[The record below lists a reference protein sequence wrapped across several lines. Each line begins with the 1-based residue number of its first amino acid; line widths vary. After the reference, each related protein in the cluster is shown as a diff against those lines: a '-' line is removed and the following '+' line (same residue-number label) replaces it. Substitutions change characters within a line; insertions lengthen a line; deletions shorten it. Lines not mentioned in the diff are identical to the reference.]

1 MDHLPIFCQLR
12 DRDCLIVGGGDVAER
27 KARLLLDAGARL
39 TVNAL
44 AFIPQFTAWADAG
57 MLTLVEGPFDESLLD
72 TCWLAIAATDDDALN
87 QRVSEAAEARR
98 IFCNVVDA
106 PKAASFIMPSII
118 DRSPLMVAVSSGGT
132 SPVLARLLREKLE
145 SLLPLHLG
153 QVAKYAGQLRG
164 RVKQQFAT
172 MGERRRFWEKLFV
185 NDRLAQSLANNDQ
198 KAITETTEQLINEPL
213 DHRGEVVLVGAG
225 PGDAGLLTLKGLQQ
239 IQQADVV
246 VYDRL
251 VSDDIMNLVRR
262 DADRVFVGKRAGYH
276 CVPQEEINQILLRE
290 AQKGKRVVRL
300 KGGDPFIF
308 GRGGEELET
317 LCNAGIP
324 FSVVPGI
331 TAASGCSA
339 YSGIPLTHR
348 DYAQSVRLITGH
360 LKTGGEE
367 LETLCNAGIPF
378 SVVPGITAA
387 SGCSAYSGI
396 PLTHRDY
403 AQSVRLITGHLK
415 TGGELD
421 WENLAAEKQTLVFY
435 MGLNQAATIQQKL
448 IEYGMPGEMPVA
460 IVENGTAV
468 TQRVIDGTL
477 SQLGEL
483 AQQMN
488 SPSLIII
495 GRVVGLRDK
504 LNWFSN
510 H

>member
-1 MDHLPIFCQLR
+1 MDHLPIFCQLQG
-12 DRDCLIVGGGDVAER
+12 RDCLLVGGGDVAER

-44 AFIPQFTAWADAG
+44 AFSPQFQVWAQEQ
-57 MLTLVEGPFDESLLD
+57 MLTLVHGNFDETLLD
-72 TCWLAIAATDDDALN
+72 TCWLAIAATDDDAVN
-87 QRVSEAAEARR
+87 QQVSAAAEARR

-106 PKAASFIMPSII
+106 PRQASFIMPSII

-145 SLLPLHLG
+145 SVLPQHLG
-153 QVAKYAGQLRG
+153 QVASYAGKLRQ
-164 RVKQQFAT
+164 RVKSAFAT
-172 MGERRRFWEKLFV
+172 IGERRRFWEKFFV
-185 NDRLAQSLANNDQ
+185 NDRLAQSLANQDI
-198 KAITETTEQLINEPL
+198 AAVERITETLLSEPL

-251 VSDDIMNLVRR
+251 VSDEIMNLVRR

-290 AQKGKRVVRL
+290 AQRGKRVVRL

-317 LCNAGIP
+317 LCHAGIP

-348 DYAQSVRLITGH
+348 DYAQSVRL
-360 LKTGGEE
+360 
-367 LETLCNAGIPF
+367 
-378 SVVPGITAA
+378 V
-387 SGCSAYSGI
+387 
-396 PLTHRDY
+396 
-403 AQSVRLITGHLK
+403 TGHLK

-435 MGLNQAATIQQKL
+435 MGLNQATNIQHNL
-448 IEYGMPGEMPVA
+448 VAFGMSGDMPVA
-460 IVENGTAV
+460 LVENGTAV
-468 TQRVIDGTL
+468 KQRVVAGTL
-477 SQLGEL
+477 SQLSEL
-483 AQQMN
+483 AQQVE
-488 SPSLIII
+488 SPALIIV
-495 GRVVGLRDK
+495 GRVVALRDK
-504 LNWFSN
+504 LNWFSS

>member
-12 DRDCLIVGGGDVAER
+12 DRDCLLVGGGDVAER

-44 AFIPQFTAWADAG
+44 DFVPQFQVWADAN
-57 MLTLVEGPFDESLLD
+57 MLTLVQGEFNPALLD
-72 TCWLAIAATDDDALN
+72 NCWLAIAATDNEAVN
-87 QRVSEAAEARR
+87 QRVSASAEERR

-106 PKAASFIMPSII
+106 PQQASFIMPSII

-145 SLLPLHLG
+145 SVLPLHLG
-153 QVAKYAGQLRG
+153 QLAHYAGQLRS
-164 RVKQQFAT
+164 RVKKQFAT
-172 MGERRRFWEKLFV
+172 VGERRRFWEKLFV
-185 NDRLAQSLANNDQ
+185 NDRLAQSLANEDRQ
-198 KAITETTEQLINEPL
+198 AVADATEQLLTEPL

-262 DADRVFVGKRAGYH
+262 DADRVFVGKRSGYH

-290 AQKGKRVVRL
+290 AQGGKRVVRL

-317 LCNAGIP
+317 LCHAGIP

-348 DYAQSVRLITGH
+348 DFAQGVRL
-360 LKTGGEE
+360 
-367 LETLCNAGIPF
+367 
-378 SVVPGITAA
+378 V
-387 SGCSAYSGI
+387 
-396 PLTHRDY
+396 
-403 AQSVRLITGHLK
+403 TGHLK

-421 WENLAAEKQTLVFY
+421 WENLAVEKQTLVFY
-435 MGLNQAATIQQKL
+435 MGLNQAPAIREKL
-448 IEYGMPGEMPVA
+448 IAHGMSADMPAA
-460 IVENGTAV
+460 IVENGTAITQKVV
-468 TQRVIDGTL
+468 TGTL
-477 SQLGEL
+477 EQLDIL
-483 AQQMN
+483 AQQMA
-488 SPSLIII
+488 SPALIIV

>member
-1 MDHLPIFCQLR
+1 VHHLPIFCQLR
-12 DRDCLIVGGGDVAER
+12 GRDCLLVGGGDVAER
-27 KARLLLDAGARL
+27 KARLLMEAGARL

-44 AFIPQFTAWADAG
+44 AFSPQFTVWANEG
-57 MLTLVEGPFDESLLD
+57 MLTLAAGEFNDALLD
-72 TCWLAIAATDDDALN
+72 TTWLVIAATDDNDVN

-106 PKAASFIMPSII
+106 PKEASFIMPSII

-145 SLLPLHLG
+145 AVLPQHLG
-153 QVAKYAGQLRG
+153 QLAGYAGKLRE
-164 RVKQQFAT
+164 RVKTHFDNV
-172 MGERRRFWEKLFV
+172 GERRRFWEKFFV
-185 NDRLAQSLANNDQ
+185 NDRLAQSLANDDTQ
-198 KAITETTEQLINEPL
+198 AVSDVTEQLLNEPL
-213 DHRGEVVLVGAG
+213 DKRGEVVLVGAG

-262 DADRVFVGKRAGYH
+262 DADRIFVGKRAGYH
-276 CVPQEEINQILLRE
+276 CVPQEEINQILLRA
-290 AQKGKRVVRL
+290 AQSGKRVVRL

-317 LCNAGIP
+317 LC
-324 FSVVPGI
+324 
-331 TAASGCSA
+331 
-339 YSGIPLTHR
+339 H
-348 DYAQSVRLITGH
+348 
-360 LKTGGEE
+360 
-367 LETLCNAGIPF
+367 AGIPF

-421 WENLAAEKQTLVFY
+421 WANLAAEKQTLVFY
-435 MGLNQAATIQQKL
+435 MGLNQAATIQAQL
-448 IEYGMPGEMPVA
+448 IAHGMESDMPVA
-460 IVENGTAV
+460 LVENGTSV
-468 TQRVIDGTL
+468 KQRVVSGSL
-477 SQLGEL
+477 NELGEL
-483 AQQMN
+483 ATQVA
-488 SPSLIII
+488 SPALIIV
-495 GRVVGLRDK
+495 GRVVALRDK

>member
-12 DRDCLIVGGGDVAER
+12 GRACLLVGGGDVAER
-27 KARLLLDAGARL
+27 KARLLLDAGAQL

-44 AFIPQFTAWADAG
+44 SFIPQFTAWAAEG
-57 MLTLVEGPFDESLLD
+57 MLTLVEGEFSETLLD
-72 TCWLAIAATDDDALN
+72 ECWLAIAATDNDAVN
-87 QRVSEAAEARR
+87 QRVSDAAEARR

-106 PKAASFIMPSII
+106 PKEASFIMPSII
-118 DRSPLMVAVSSGGT
+118 DRSPLMVAISSGGT

-145 SLLPLHLG
+145 SLLPQHLG
-153 QVAKYAGQLRG
+153 HVAKFAGQLRS
-164 RVKQQFAT
+164 RVKRHFAT
-172 MGERRRFWEKLFV
+172 MSERRRFWEKLFV
-185 NDRLAQSLANNDQ
+185 NDRLAQSLANQNM
-198 KAITETTEQLINEPL
+198 AAVESITEQMLNEPL
-213 DHRGEVVLVGAG
+213 DNRGEVVLVGAG

-251 VSDDIMNLVRR
+251 VSDEIMNLVRR

-290 AQKGKRVVRL
+290 AQSGKRVVRL

-317 LCNAGIP
+317 LCHAGIP

-348 DYAQSVRLITGH
+348 DYAQSVRL
-360 LKTGGEE
+360 
-367 LETLCNAGIPF
+367 
-378 SVVPGITAA
+378 V
-387 SGCSAYSGI
+387 
-396 PLTHRDY
+396 
-403 AQSVRLITGHLK
+403 TGHLK

-421 WENLAAEKQTLVFY
+421 WANLAAEKQTLVFY
-435 MGLNQAATIQQKL
+435 MGLNQAAAIQEQL
-448 IEYGMPGEMPVA
+448 IAHGMQADMPVA
-460 IVENGTAV
+460 LVENGTSV
-468 TQRVIDGTL
+468 QQRVVSGAL

-483 AQQMN
+483 AQQVK
-488 SPSLIII
+488 SPSLIIV
-495 GRVVGLRDK
+495 GRVVALRDK
-504 LNWFSN
+504 LKWF
-510 H
+510 

>member
-12 DRDCLIVGGGDVAER
+12 NRDCLLVGGGDVAER

-39 TVNAL
+39 TVNARDYV
-44 AFIPQFTAWADAG
+44 PQFHVWADAG
-57 MLTLVEGPFDESLLD
+57 MLTLATGDFQPALLD
-72 TCWLAIAATDDDALN
+72 TCWLAIAATDDDAVN
-87 QRVSEAAEARR
+87 QQVSEAAEARR

-106 PKAASFIMPSII
+106 PRQASFIMPSII

-145 SLLPLHLG
+145 AILPQHLG
-153 QVAKYAGQLRG
+153 QVALYAGQLRA

-172 MGERRRFWEKLFV
+172 MGERRRFWEKLFM
-185 NDRLAQSLANNDQ
+185 NDRLAQSLANQDKQ
-198 KAITETTEQLINEPL
+198 AIADTTEHLLNTPL

-251 VSDDIMNLVRR
+251 VSDDIMDLVRR
-262 DADRVFVGKRAGYH
+262 DADRIFVGKRAGYH
-276 CVPQEEINQILLRE
+276 CVPQDEINQILLRE
-290 AQKGKRVVRL
+290 AQQGKRVVRL

-317 LCNAGIP
+317 LCDAGIP

-348 DYAQSVRLITGH
+348 DYAQSVRL
-360 LKTGGEE
+360 
-367 LETLCNAGIPF
+367 
-378 SVVPGITAA
+378 V
-387 SGCSAYSGI
+387 
-396 PLTHRDY
+396 
-403 AQSVRLITGHLK
+403 TGHLK

-448 IEYGMPGEMPVA
+448 IEHGMQADMPVA
-460 IVENGTAV
+460 IVENGTAI
-468 TQRVIDGTL
+468 TQRVIDGQLT
-477 SQLGEL
+477 QLGEL
-483 AQQMN
+483 AQQMA
-488 SPSLIII
+488 SPALIIV

>member
-12 DRDCLIVGGGDVAER
+12 GRACLLVGGGDVAER
-27 KARLLLDAGARL
+27 KARLLLDAGAQL

-44 AFIPQFTAWADAG
+44 TFIPQFTAWAAEG
-57 MLTLVEGPFDESLLD
+57 MLTLVEGEFSETLLD
-72 TCWLAIAATDDDALN
+72 ECWLAIAATDNDAVN
-87 QRVSEAAEARR
+87 QRVSDAAEARR

-106 PKAASFIMPSII
+106 PKEASFIMPSII
-118 DRSPLMVAVSSGGT
+118 DRSPLMVAISSGGT

-145 SLLPLHLG
+145 ALLPQHLG
-153 QVAKYAGQLRG
+153 HVAKFAGQLRS
-164 RVKQQFAT
+164 RVKRHFAT
-172 MGERRRFWEKLFV
+172 MSERRRFWEKLFV
-185 NDRLAQSLANNDQ
+185 NDRLAQSLANHNM
-198 KAITETTEQLINEPL
+198 AAVESITEQMLNEPL
-213 DHRGEVVLVGAG
+213 DNRGEVVLVGAG

-251 VSDDIMNLVRR
+251 VSDEIMNLVRR

-290 AQKGKRVVRL
+290 AQSGKRVVRL

-317 LCNAGIP
+317 LCHAGIP

-348 DYAQSVRLITGH
+348 DYAQSVRL
-360 LKTGGEE
+360 
-367 LETLCNAGIPF
+367 
-378 SVVPGITAA
+378 V
-387 SGCSAYSGI
+387 
-396 PLTHRDY
+396 
-403 AQSVRLITGHLK
+403 TGHLK

-421 WENLAAEKQTLVFY
+421 WANLAAEKQTLVFY
-435 MGLNQAATIQQKL
+435 MGLNQAAAIQEQL
-448 IEYGMPGEMPVA
+448 IAHGMQADMPVA
-460 IVENGTAV
+460 LVENGTSV
-468 TQRVIDGTL
+468 QQRVVSGAL

-483 AQQMN
+483 AQQVK
-488 SPSLIII
+488 SPSLIIV
-495 GRVVGLRDK
+495 GRVVALRDK
-504 LNWFSN
+504 LKWF
-510 H
+510 

>member
-1 MDHLPIFCQLR
+1 MDHLPIFCQLHG
-12 DRDCLIVGGGDVAER
+12 RDCLLVGGGDVAER

-44 AFIPQFTAWADAG
+44 DFEPQFRVWAEAG
-57 MLTLVEGPFDESLLD
+57 MLTLVEGEFDSTLLD
-72 TCWLAIAATDDDALN
+72 TSWLAIAATDDDAVN
-87 QRVSEAAEARR
+87 ARVSAEAEQRR

-106 PKAASFIMPSII
+106 PKQASFIMPSII

-145 SLLPLHLG
+145 SLLPQHLG
-153 QVAKYAGQLRG
+153 QVARFAGQLRV
-164 RVKQQFAT
+164 RVKKQFASV
-172 MGERRRFWEKLFV
+172 GERRRFWEKLFV
-185 NDRLAQSLANNDQ
+185 NDRLAQSLANQDE
-198 KAITETTEQLINEPL
+198 KAITETTERLLSEPL
-213 DHRGEVVLVGAG
+213 DNRGEVVLVGAG

-239 IQQADVV
+239 IQQADIV

-339 YSGIPLTHR
+339 YAGIPLTHR
-348 DYAQSVRLITGH
+348 DYAQSVRLVTGH
-360 LKTGGEE
+360 LKTG
-367 LETLCNAGIPF
+367 
-378 SVVPGITAA
+378 S
-387 SGCSAYSGI
+387 
-396 PLTHRDY
+396 
-403 AQSVRLITGHLK
+403 
-415 TGGELD
+415 ELD
-421 WENLAAEKQTLVFY
+421 WHNLAAEKQTLVFY
-435 MGLNQAATIQQKL
+435 MGLNQAATIAEKL
-448 IEYGMPGEMPVA
+448 REHGMATDMPVA
-460 IVENGTAV
+460 LVENGTAV
-468 TQRVIDGTL
+468 TQRVVEGTL
-477 SQLGEL
+477 NDLPEL
-483 AQQMN
+483 AQQVA
-488 SPSLIII
+488 SPALIIV
-495 GRVVGLRDK
+495 GRVVALREK
-504 LNWFSN
+504 LNWYSN

>member
-1 MDHLPIFCQLR
+1 MDYLPLFAELKQRPVLVI
-12 DRDCLIVGGGDVAER
+12 GGGEIAER
-27 KARLLLDAGARL
+27 KIKFLLRAQAQVQVVAETLSP
-39 TVNAL
+39 AL
-44 AFIPQFTAWADAG
+44 ADLAARQALSWRATEFSDS
-57 MLTLVEGPFDESLLD
+57 LVDDVFLV
-72 TCWLAIAATDDDALN
+72 IAATEDEALN
-87 QRVSEAAEARR
+87 QRVFAAANARYR
-98 IFCNVVDA
+98 LVNVVDNQA
-106 PKAASFIMPSII
+106 LCSFVFPSIV
-118 DRSPLMVAVSSGGT
+118 DRSPLLVAISSSGKA
-132 SPVLARLLREKLE
+132 PVLSRILREKIE
-145 SLLPLHLG
+145 ALLPTNLGRLAESASYWRNHLKTRLTTTE
-153 QVAKYAGQLRG
+153 A
-164 RVKQQFAT
+164 
-172 MGERRRFWEKLFV
+172 RRRFWERVFTG
-185 NDRLAQSLANNDQ
+185 RFASLMVAGNSAEAE
-198 KAITETTEQLINEPL
+198 KALQDELDKPERET
-213 DHRGEVVLVGAG
+213 GEIILVGAG
-225 PGDAGLLTLKGLQQ
+225 PGDAGLLTLRGLQA

-246 VYDRL
+246 FHDHL
-251 VSDDIMNLVRR
+251 VTQPVLELVRR
-262 DADRVFVGKRAGYH
+262 DAELICVGKRAGEH
-276 CVPQEEINQILLRE
+276 SVPQHETNQLLVE
-290 AQKGKRVVRL
+290 AAKAGKTVVRL

-308 GRGGEELET
+308 GR
-317 LCNAGIP
+317 
-324 FSVVPGI
+324 
-331 TAASGCSA
+331 
-339 YSGIPLTHR
+339 
-348 DYAQSVRLITGH
+348 
-360 LKTGGEE
+360 GGEE

-448 IEYGMPGEMPVA
+448 IEHGMPGEMPVA

-477 SQLGEL
+477 TQLGEL